1 MTDAS
6 AASDVPANLAAVKA
20 AIAQAAA
27 ADGRDGGAVT
37 LVAVSKTH
45 PPEVVRAAIA
55 AGQRRFGENRVQEA
69 ETKWPPLKA
78 AYPDLRLHLIGPLQR
93 NKVRRAIRLFDV
105 IEVVDTVRLAATI
118 AEAMAE
124 TGERPDLL
132 IQVNTGEEPQKS
144 GVAPLDADGL
154 IRTCIEDFALPVR
167 GLMCIPP
174 IGEEPAL
181 HFALLRE
188 IARRNGLEELSMGM
202 SDDYPV
208 AIRFGATMVRVGSAI
223 FGPRPAAGG

>member
-6 AASDVPANLAAVKA
+6 AASDVPANLDAVKA
-20 AIAQAAA
+20 AIAAAAA
-27 ADGRDGGAVT
+27 ADGRDAAAVT

-45 PPEVVRAAIA
+45 PPETIRAAIV
-55 AGQRRFGENRVQEA
+55 AGQRSFGENRVQEA
-69 ETKWPPLKA
+69 EAKWPDLRA
-78 AYPDLRLHLIGPLQR
+78 QFPDLRLHLIGPLQR
-93 NKVRRAIRLFDV
+93 NKVRRALRLFDV
-105 IEVVDTVRLAATI
+105 IETVDSVRLAAAL

-124 TGERPDLL
+124 TGDRPDLL

-154 IRTCIEDFALPVR
+154 IRACIDDLALPVR

-174 IGEEPAL
+174 FGEEPAL

-188 IARRNGLEELSMGM
+188 IARRHDLRELSMGM

-223 FGPRPAAGG
+223 FGARPAVP

>member
-27 ADGRDGGAVT
+27 ADGRDGDAVT

-45 PPEVVRAAIA
+45 PPEVVRAAIV

-69 ETKWPPLKA
+69 EAKWPALKA

-105 IEVVDTVRLAATI
+105 IEVVDSVRLAATL

-154 IRTCIEDFALPVR
+154 IRTCIEDFGLPVR

-174 IGEEPAL
+174 LGEEPAL

-188 IARRNGLEELSMGM
+188 IARRNGLKALSMGM